1 MLDNSEIY
9 AELGG
14 ESDNINKYINIGNL
28 LKNRRLDMNISVDNM
43 ARALKL
49 SSNYI
54 IMVEEGEYDT
64 VSQKIYYFG
73 YIRNLARYLKL
84 DEEIVLRYLIVEI
97 KIDEKS
103 LKNHIDNADKN
114 ILSRSIMSTGANSYK
129 KNNYNS
135 IYLVVFSIIT
145 LLSFGL
151 LIKYQ
156 SNINSDPITFSS
168 VKQNIKL

>member
-1 MLDNSEIY
+1 
-9 AELGG
+9 
-14 ESDNINKYINIGNL
+14 
-28 LKNRRLDMNISVDNM
+28 
-43 ARALKL
+43 
-49 SSNYI
+49 
-54 IMVEEGEYDT
+54 MVEEGEYDT

-84 DEEIVLRYLIVEI
+84 DEEIVLRYLIAEI

-103 LKNHIDNADKN
+103 LKNNIDNADKN
-114 ILSRSIMSTGANSYK
+114 ILSRSIMSGNSNNYK

-135 IYLVVFSIIT
+135 MYLVIFSIIT

-156 SNINSDPITFSS
+156 SSIKNDPITFTSA
-168 VKQNIKL
+168 KQNIKL

>member
-14 ESDNINKYINIGNL
+14 ELDNINKYINIGNL

-54 IMVEEGEYDT
+54 MMVEEGEYDT

-84 DEEIVLRYLIVEI
+84 DEEIVLRYLIAEI
-97 KIDEKS
+97 KIDEQS
-103 LKNHIDNADKN
+103 LRNNIDNADKN
-114 ILSRSIMSTGANSYK
+114 ILSRSIMSSSTNNYK

-135 IYLVVFSIIT
+135 MYLILFSLIA

-151 LIKYQ
+151 IIRYQ
-156 SNINSDPITFSS
+156 SNIKSDPIVFAAT
-168 VKQNIKL
+168 KQNIKL

>member
-9 AELGG
+9 AELSN
-14 ESDNINKYINIGNL
+14 ESDSINKYINIGNL

-54 IMVEEGEYDT
+54 MMVEEGEYDT

-84 DEEIVLRYLIVEI
+84 DEEIVLRYLI
-97 KIDEKS
+97 
-103 LKNHIDNADKN
+103 A
-114 ILSRSIMSTGANSYK
+114 
-129 KNNYNS
+129 
-135 IYLVVFSIIT
+135 
-145 LLSFGL
+145 
-151 LIKYQ
+151 
-156 SNINSDPITFSS
+156 
-168 VKQNIKL
+168 

>member
-43 ARALKL
+43 AKALKL

-84 DEEIVLRYLIVEI
+84 DEEIVLRYLIAEI

-103 LKNHIDNADKN
+103 LKNNIDNADKN
-114 ILSRSIMSTGANSYK
+114 ILSRSIMSGNSNNYK

-135 IYLVVFSIIT
+135 MYLVIFSIIT

-156 SNINSDPITFSS
+156 SSIKNDPITFTSA
-168 VKQNIKL
+168 KQNIKL

>member
-9 AELGG
+9 AELSN
-14 ESDNINKYINIGNL
+14 ESDSINKYINIGNL

-54 IMVEEGEYDT
+54 MMVEEGEYDT

-84 DEEIVLRYLIVEI
+84 DEEIVLRYLIAEI
-97 KIDEKS
+97 KIDEQS
-103 LKNHIDNADKN
+103 LRNNIDNADKN
-114 ILSRSIMSTGANSYK
+114 ILSRSIMSSSTNNYK

-135 IYLVVFSIIT
+135 MYLILFSLIA

-151 LIKYQ
+151 IIRYQ
-156 SNINSDPITFSS
+156 SNIKSDPIVFAAT
-168 VKQNIKL
+168 KQNIKL